1 MDGGRQSVGLT
12 ALQHNITSVI
22 VAIILFTG
30 IYPQNALNKE
40 VETFAKFPSSPSPPT
55 AKTQTQVFRLFSCQI
70 SPFFSPDAP

>member
-1 MDGGRQSVGLT
+1 VPNYKDFGVFLIVCSDMDGGRQSVGLT

-40 VETFAKFPSSPSPPT
+40 GG
-55 AKTQTQVFRLFSCQI
+55 
-70 SPFFSPDAP
+70 